1 MVNKLEDKHENIF
14 DLYLLRFI
22 DTHLHIY
29 KRLNL
34 TPNIITTFSLI
45 SGLTSGYMI
54 YKKNFK
60 IAGLLFFLAYY
71 FDCVDGK
78 FARKYNMVTKF
89 GDMYDHISDIFKF
102 FLVIFLLYKDN
113 TKKFA
118 RTGIIIILLI
128 FLCLYQISC
137 QQAIYENKNK
147 DKDNNSESP
156 TLDYFKP
163 SKESCLVN
171 IYDTKYFGCGTAFVF
186 TSIIIFFWEQL

>member
-1 MVNKLEDKHENIF
+1 MVNKLHDKHENIF

-29 KRLNL
+29 KQLNL

-60 IAGLLFFLAYY
+60 SAGLLFFLAYY

-89 GDMYDHISDIFKF
+89 GDMYDHFSDVFKF
-102 FLVIFLLYKDN
+102 FLVIFLLYKN
-113 TKKFA
+113 NSKKFA

-137 QQAIYENKNK
+137 QQAIYEDTN
-147 DKDNNSESP
+147 NNSESP

-171 IYDTKYFGCGTAFVF
+171 IYHTKYFGCGTAFVF
-186 TSIIIFFWEQL
+186 TSIIIFLWNEL

>member
-14 DLYLLRFI
+14 DVYLLKFI

-29 KRLNL
+29 RELNL

-45 SGLTSGYMI
+45 TGFASGYMI
-54 YKKNFK
+54 YKKNYK

-78 FARKYNMVTKF
+78 FARKYNMITKF
-89 GDMYDHISDIFKF
+89 GDYYDHFSDVFKF
-102 FLVIFLLYKDN
+102 ILVIYLLYKDN
-113 TKKFA
+113 IKKFG
-118 RTGIIIILLI
+118 RIGIIIILLI
-128 FLCLYQISC
+128 ILSIYQLSC
-137 QQAIYENKNK
+137 QQSIYEDK
-147 DKDNNSESP
+147 DKESESP

-186 TSIIIFFWEQL
+186 ISIIIFFWNEL